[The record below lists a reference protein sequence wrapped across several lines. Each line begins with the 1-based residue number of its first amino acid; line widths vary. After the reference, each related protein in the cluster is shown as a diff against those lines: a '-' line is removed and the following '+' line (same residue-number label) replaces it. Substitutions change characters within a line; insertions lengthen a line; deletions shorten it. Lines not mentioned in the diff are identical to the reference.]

1 MIIYHHSWSYI
12 TTFIIYHHIYYKLV
26 YHHIEHLI
34 YNTICF
40 YILYILCIY
49 IYIWPSLWWS
59 PHPLEMV
66 MVPMTSWLLL
76 VDCLCRWQELTFL
89 KLHGPAVTV
98 QACMVCWTVESLR
111 WLPYHIH
118 IYIYNIILCIR
129 YIIILYI
136 WYYKYI
142 YIYVLLYDDV
152 GSHHP
157 TLIYPVCSLTCW

>member
-1 MIIYHHSWSYI
+1 M
-12 TTFIIYHHIYYKLV
+12 
-26 YHHIEHLI
+26 
-34 YNTICF
+34 
-40 YILYILCIY
+40 CIY

-66 MVPMTSWLLL
+66 MVPMTSWLSL

-118 IYIYNIILCIR
+118 VYIYIFKILYYVNGISLY
-129 YIIILYI
+129 YIYIILYMCIII
-136 WYYKYI
+136 WWCRFPSSNLDLPSLFIDMLIKSHRPHTHIHTYMHACMHAYI
-142 YIYVLLYDDV
+142 HTYIPMWMQFDWNLMFK
-152 GSHHP
+152 SFW
-157 TLIYPVCSLTCW
+157 I

>member
-1 MIIYHHSWSYI
+1 MNTVIHQYYTYFLHNHNWSYI
-12 TTFIIYHHIYYKLV
+12 TIVGHTSPQKIYIYQHIYYKLV

-40 YILYILCIY
+40 YILYMY

-66 MVPMTSWLLL
+66 MVPMTSWLSL

-89 KLHGPAVTV
+89 KLHGPVVTV

-118 IYIYNIILCIR
+118 IYNIMLCIR

-136 WYYKYI
+136 WYYIYI
-142 YIYVLLYDDV
+142 YIC
-152 GSHHP
+152 
-157 TLIYPVCSLTCW
+157 IIKWWCRMM